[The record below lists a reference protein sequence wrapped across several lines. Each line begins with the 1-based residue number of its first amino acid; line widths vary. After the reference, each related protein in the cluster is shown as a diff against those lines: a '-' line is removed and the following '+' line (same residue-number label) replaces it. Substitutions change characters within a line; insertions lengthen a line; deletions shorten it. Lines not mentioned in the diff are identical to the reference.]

1 MCASERARGASGCL
15 DFLRRKYQKA
25 KAAIT
30 SKATPTPTPIPTPIA
45 VPFDED
51 EEPEDEDE
59 EVDGD
64 VVPFESDPS
73 AGGDNATVLEP
84 GNDAAGVVVV
94 VAEELRPGLLE
105 SSIQNCP
112 E

>member
-1 MCASERARGASGCL
+1 MCACEGVRGASGCL

-30 SKATPTPTPIPTPIA
+30 SRATPTPTPMPTPIA

-51 EEPEDEDE
+51 EWPGDEDE

-73 AGGDNATVLEP
+73 ADGDNGTVLEP
-84 GNDAAGVVVV
+84 GNNAAGVVVV
-94 VAEELRPGLLE
+94 VAEELRPGFPE